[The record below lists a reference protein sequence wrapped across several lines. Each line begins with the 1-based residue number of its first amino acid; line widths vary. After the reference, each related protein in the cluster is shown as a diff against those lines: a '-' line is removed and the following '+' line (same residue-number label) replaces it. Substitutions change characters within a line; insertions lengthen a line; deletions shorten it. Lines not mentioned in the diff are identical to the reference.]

1 MQEFVS
7 NIEAI
12 YGTQA
17 AIEYFRGNAIRCLVE
32 AKTSRDP
39 ISKLEEA
46 VDYINQEIEYRAS
59 IPSLNRIINSV
70 GRKLD
75 EMPTEFVNDMMDE
88 LGKELVENL
97 EEPIEASCVTCAHNK
112 ELPGTAPH
120 CKKGMCP
127 KKLTDA
133 CNLYKP
139 HKDEQ
144 AED

>member
-1 MQEFVS
+1 MQEFIG
-7 NIEAI
+7 NIEAV

-17 AIEYFRGNAIRCLVE
+17 AIDYFRGNTLRCLVE

-97 EEPIEASCVTCAHNK
+97 EEPIEASCLTCAHFE
-112 ELPGTAPH
+112 ELPGAAPH
-120 CKKGMCP
+120 CKKGMFP
-127 KKLTDA
+127 QKGTDA
-133 CNLYKP
+133 CNLYSTY
-139 HKDEQ
+139 KDEQ